1 MSQGH
6 RQWLAGELPELLSK
20 GVLNQDAS
28 ESLTR
33 HYSLDDLAVKHE
45 GLSKMTII
53 LAAVGGLLIGGGI
66 IMIFA
71 HNWDQMGRG
80 ARMLLALLPLVISQ
94 VLAVLALFP
103 KERGTAWR
111 EATAAF
117 MFCAVPASIALV
129 GQTYHISNDFQAF
142 QTLWFLLVLPF
153 VYLLRAKLAAILMM
167 MLAAWMAGLH
177 QGDYWL
183 CAAAMLPFHFLLE
196 PYGRNRANN
205 TIGWLF
211 ALAIAFSILLKIA
224 DVSGSQSIAFLV
236 LVSGAASVYFLGSFT
251 EPKNGFWHRPFSNIG
266 AVSVALILLTY
277 TFQDLWKYNKSDI
290 GLTFESLFSSISLL
304 SVFAVIGLI
313 LAFRSKRPDLMPLSI
328 AVVFCLALA
337 LMPVSTL
344 QPWLFAFAAN
354 IVALG
359 LGVWYLWLGINEH
372 STSRMNFGLLLIMN
386 LILMRFFDQDFSFI
400 IKGIAFIIMGCAFI
414 GTNLWQSRR
423 SAT

>member
-28 ESLTR
+28 DSLRT
-33 HYSLDDLAVKHE
+33 HFNLDELAVKPQ

-80 ARMLLALLPLVISQ
+80 SRMLLALMPLVISQ
-94 VLAVLALFP
+94 VFALLALFP

-111 EATAAF
+111 EATATF

-153 VYLLRAKLAAILMM
+153 VYLLRAKLAAVLMM

-196 PYGRNRANN
+196 PFGRNRTNN
-205 TIGWLF
+205 IIGWLF
-211 ALAIAFSILLKIA
+211 ALAISFAILLKIS
-224 DVSGSQSIAFLV
+224 DVSRSLSIALMI
-236 LVSGAASVYFLGSFT
+236 LISGAASVYFLGSFT
-251 EPKNGFWHRPFSNIG
+251 EPRKGFWRRPFSNIG

-277 TFQDLWKYNKSDI
+277 TFKDIWKYNKRDI
-290 GLTFESLFSSISLL
+290 GLTFEGLASSIFLL
-304 SVFAVIGLI
+304 LIFAVIGLL
-313 LAFRSKRPDLMPLSI
+313 LAFRSKRADLIPLSI
-328 AVVFCLALA
+328 TVLFCLTLA
-337 LMPVSTL
+337 LMPISTWH
-344 QPWLFAFAAN
+344 PGLFAFAAN

-359 LGVWYLWLGINEH
+359 LGVWYLWLGINENI
-372 STSRMNFGLLLIMN
+372 TSRMNFGLLLIMT

-423 SAT
+423 SAS